1 MKKTLAI
8 LALCFIVLVSI
19 CTFTAVCYA
28 EDTSGE
34 VTVEG
39 AITDA
44 TATAESWLD
53 KALQIVKDYGSAIIS
68 TISVGGIAA
77 VAGVIGK
84 VKSGIDKTKD
94 LINKKEAE
102 QSELKTKYEAAIA
115 KIQEQNAKIDRLTD
129 AVEKIEHME

>member
-53 KALQIVKDYGSAIIS
+53 KALQAIKDYGSAIIS
-68 TISVGGIAA
+68 TISVGGITAVAA
-77 VAGVIGK
+77 VIKRAKDDIAST
-84 VKSGIDKTKD
+84 KSLLT
-94 LINKKEAE
+94 KKEAE
-102 QSELKTKYEAAIA
+102 QSELKSKYEAAIA